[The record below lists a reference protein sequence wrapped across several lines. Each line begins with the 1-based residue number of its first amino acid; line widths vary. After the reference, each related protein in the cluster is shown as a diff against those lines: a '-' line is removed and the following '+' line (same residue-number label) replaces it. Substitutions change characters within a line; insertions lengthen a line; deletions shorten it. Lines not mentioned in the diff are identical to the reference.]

1 MFATIVVVL
10 PSRFSGGAV
19 HVSHGETSQVLDCS
33 ANSHTDTTVLAWYT
47 DVQHEVKPI
56 TSGYRLALS
65 FNLIHTTKS
74 LRPAL
79 PSQSNITSRLSEVLT
94 LWRDGDGGPSKI
106 MYLLSHKYSQAN
118 LSGSALKG
126 ADAQLVSTLQA
137 VAGPLGFH
145 LGFANLT
152 CTEHG
157 YGDGMSDDD
166 EVSMIEVEETF
177 VELENLVD
185 LNGNLIQ
192 EVFDYDVEKEVIPV
206 KFAREIT
213 SGEIDD
219 QDDHGGYTG
228 NVSASIWAFV

>member
-1 MFATIVVVL
+1 MNCDTLIRNAN
-10 PSRFSGGAV
+10 
-19 HVSHGETSQVLDCS
+19 VLD
-33 ANSHTDTTVLAWYT
+33 
-47 DVQHEVKPI
+47 
-56 TSGYRLALS
+56 
-65 FNLIHTTKS
+65 
-74 LRPAL
+74 
-79 PSQSNITSRLSEVLT
+79 
-94 LWRDGDGGPSKI
+94 
-106 MYLLSHKYSQAN
+106 
-118 LSGSALKG
+118 GSG

-228 NVSASIWAFV
+228 NVSASISAFV